1 MNNLVLDNQL
11 VTAEVSLELGS
22 ELRAFYLSDR
32 ENVFLETPWKDRA
45 VQVCTCN
52 EKDEEH
58 FLKHYQ
64 GGMQLMFPNAGY
76 ESEIADKKFGYH
88 GDVWNKE
95 WSLKFLDDHILNSEI
110 FLPKINAQ
118 VSRIVELKDTAIKIT
133 DLVSNHSDS
142 EIVFQLGYHPAFSE
156 VLFNKD
162 TKISI
167 HAKSIEVIH
176 NSHDAQPF
184 FTSKETNQIVFAD
197 VFSHN
202 YSFLAI
208 VSEFLSPE
216 VLIKDKDNHLL
227 ARINFDVVNMPHA
240 WIWIEADF
248 LDSEPWNSKVRTFA
262 FEPCSSKTNQGLAFA
277 AKNNLGLL
285 RLAPGESLESFIE
298 IELFERSP

>member
-1 MNNLVLDNQL
+1 MNNLVLDNQR

-22 ELRAFYLSDR
+22 ELRTFCLSDR
-32 ENVFLETPWKDRA
+32 ANIFLETPWKDRA
-45 VQVCTCN
+45 LEVCTCD
-52 EKDEEH
+52 EKDEAH

-76 ESEIADKKFGYH
+76 ESEIADEEFGYH

-95 WSLKFLDDHILNSEI
+95 WNLKFLDDHTLNSEI
-110 FLPKINAQ
+110 FSPKINARI
-118 VSRIVELKDTAIKIT
+118 SRTVRLKDTSVKVT
-133 DLVSNHSDS
+133 DSVTNHGDS
-142 EIVFQLGYHPAFSE
+142 EIVFQFGYHPAFSE

-176 NSHDAQPF
+176 NSHNTQPF
-184 FTSKETNQIVFAD
+184 YTSKEINRLEFAD

-216 VLIKDKDNHLL
+216 VLIKDKDNNLL
-227 ARINFDVVNMPHA
+227 AKITFDVVNMPHA

-248 LDSEPWNSKVRTFA
+248 IASEPWNSKVRTFA
-262 FEPCSSKTNQGLAFA
+262 FEPCSSETNQGIAFA

-298 IELFERSP
+298 IELFERNL